1 MRFFLVSVT
10 AAVLMLI
17 PGTGAAQ
24 NAPLP
29 RVVVTEPVTWLR
41 AAPSFIAANSVPAA
55 KGERYEVL
63 ARSADGQWWQLN
75 TGLTGT
81 AWLPADLGAL
91 VSGRIDAAPVVS
103 ASVTP
108 MPTKTPTGRKAKPKP
123 VAPMPPWVPVITPE
137 QRARYKNAVTFG
149 KDPALFTVVGDC
161 NSQPPVYLRRV
172 ATGEFDGSRVEP
184 RLQAVINK
192 FSRSFTR
199 VSLAAKGGF
208 GTAAMLDP
216 IWSDGAL
223 CDATQGPFACEV
235 RVSAASV
242 VFIELGTGDQ
252 LAWKDFEKN
261 YRPLVEHALAKGVLP
276 VLVTKAD
283 DIETAEGAPSGAI
296 NDVIRRLARE
306 YQVPLLDFYAATR
319 GLPDNGLLDEGDKD
333 FHLNDAGMYRHIEAT
348 LQTLQ
353 AITAP

>member
-1 MRFFLVSVT
+1 MRHIFASA
-10 AAVLMLI
+10 AAVMLLLI
-17 PGTGAAQ
+17 PGAGAAQ
-24 NAPLP
+24 TAPP
-29 RVVVTEPVTWLR
+29 PKVVVTEPATWLR
-41 AAPSFIAANSVPAA
+41 ASPSFVAANSVPAA
-55 KGERYEVL
+55 KGERYDVL
-63 ARSADGQWWQLN
+63 ARSADGQWWQLD
-75 TGLTGT
+75 TGAQGAT
-81 AWLPADLGAL
+81 WLPADLGAL
-91 VSGRIDAAPVVS
+91 ISGRIDAAPVIS
-103 ASVTP
+103 ASVTVT
-108 MPTKTPTGRKAKPKP
+108 PTKTPAGRKAKPKAA
-123 VAPMPPWVPVITPE
+123 APFPPWVPVITPE
-137 QRARYKNAVTFG
+137 QRARYQAAVTLG

-208 GTAAMLDP
+208 STAAMLDP
-216 IWSDGAL
+216 TWSDLGL
-223 CDATQGPFACEV
+223 CGVTQGPFACEV
-235 RVSAASV
+235 RVSNASV

-252 LAWKDFEKN
+252 LTWKDFEKN

-348 LQTLQ
+348 LQTLH
-353 AITAP
+353 AIATP

>member
-1 MRFFLVSVT
+1 ML
-10 AAVLMLI
+10 LLI
-17 PGTGAAQ
+17 PGAGVAQ
-24 NAPLP
+24 TAPLP
-29 RVVVTEPVTWLR
+29 KVVVTEPATWLR
-41 AAPSFIAANSVPAA
+41 AAPSFVAGNSVAA
-55 KGERYEVL
+55 TNGQTYEVL
-63 ARSADGQWWQLN
+63 ARSTDGQWWQLN
-75 TGLTGT
+75 AGALGA

-91 VSGRIDAAPVVS
+91 ISGRIDAAPVVS
-103 ASVTP
+103 ASVTVT
-108 MPTKTPTGRKAKPKP
+108 PTKTPAGRKVKPKTP
-123 VAPMPPWVPVITPE
+123 APFPPWVPVITPE
-137 QRARYKNAVTFG
+137 QRARYQNAVAFG
-149 KDPALFTVVGDC
+149 KDPVMFTVVGDC
-161 NSQPPVYLRRV
+161 NSQPPVYVRRV

-184 RLQAVINK
+184 RLQAMINR

-216 IWSDGAL
+216 TWSDQGL
-223 CDATQGPFACEV
+223 CDVTQGPFACEV
-235 RVSAASV
+235 RVSRASV
-242 VFIELGTGDQ
+242 IFIELGTGDQ

-261 YRPLVEHALAKGVLP
+261 YRPLVAHALAKGVLP

-306 YQVPLLDFYAATR
+306 YQVPLLDFHAASR
-319 GLPDNGLLDEGDKD
+319 GLPNNGLLDEGDKD

-348 LQTLQ
+348 LQTLH